1 MMIPRIIKTSDS
13 SSKSLISIPSFV
25 LDSRRPGF
33 YVIRG
38 FSPSVRGQPPTVY
51 GNTYGDIIAK
61 RGTGYKSIFG
71 RQNGSP
77 DSKNDSTATQM
88 LCREIKRHAVKK
100 CDFMGKSS
108 QIKPDKMKKL
118 EVLFYEWKVSNTRH
132 ILRR

>member
-51 GNTYGDIIAK
+51 GNTHGDIIAK

-77 DSKNDSTATQM
+77 DSKNDSTAAQM